1 VSLILTGLI
10 VAGTSGIVV
19 LGRWIAKR
27 RKSAADEPDPN
38 AKKDAPG
45 EDKETPAKGDHLVG
59 FPCQLGDVLM
69 RVTGEEAWLAGGV
82 VLSEEMPVAALFVAP
97 DAGQDCAIYVC
108 PHPRESVAWL
118 APLDPD
124 AILVGGEP
132 PSAVEH
138 EGIRFERVRRLP
150 LRPRRIGVGAPEVGD
165 AVLVAEYASTG
176 SDRLLLVKGSS
187 GATRAYRGH
196 ELEPHAFEVIASGR
210 ATLE

>member
-10 VAGTSGIVV
+10 VAGTSGALA
-19 LGRWIAKR
+19 LGRWIVKR
-27 RKSAADEPDPN
+27 RQAA
-38 AKKDAPG
+38 
-45 EDKETPAKGDHLVG
+45 AKGPKPQDPTEKKLETKKE
-59 FPCQLGDVLM
+59 PID
-69 RVTGEEAWLAGGV
+69 RAWLAGGV

-118 APLDPD
+118 APLDPG

-138 EGIRFERVRRLP
+138 DGIRFERVRRLP
-150 LRPRRIGVGAPEVGD
+150 LRPRRIGVGAPDVGD
-165 AVLVAEYASTG
+165 TVLVAEYASTG
-176 SDRLLLVKGSS
+176 SERLLLVKGSS
-187 GATRAYRGH
+187 GDTRAYRGH

-210 ATLE
+210 TTLD